1 MRTGYYRYHN
11 INNFI
16 PVYMEKL
23 KTDWKD
29 YWWKILAIILVSY
42 TVIVGFL
49 IKVPRIAIV
58 QESVRNQFF
67 HVSMWFSMMVLLTT
81 SLIYSIRYLSRPSQR
96 VDRIAEEFAY
106 MGIVLGLLGLTTG
119 SIWARFTWGAW
130 WVNDPKLN
138 GAAICMLIYLAYV
151 VLRNS
156 IEDEIQR
163 ARIGAVY
170 NIFAWA
176 TLLPLLYILP
186 RLTDSLHPG
195 SGGNPG
201 FNIYDLDNNLRLV
214 FYPSIIGWTLLS
226 VWIIQLRVRYKI
238 LKSKLDD
245 LS

>member
-1 MRTGYYRYHN
+1 
-11 INNFI
+11 
-16 PVYMEKL
+16 MEKL
-23 KTDWKD
+23 KIDWKD

-238 LKSKLDD
+238 LKSKLDE

>member
-1 MRTGYYRYHN
+1 MAKLTFDLK
-11 INNFI
+11 NN
-16 PVYMEKL
+16 
-23 KTDWKD
+23 
-29 YWWKILAIILVSY
+29 WWKLIAVILVLY
-42 TVIVGFL
+42 TVIGGFL

-67 HVSMWFSMMVLLTT
+67 HVSMWFSMMILLTT
-81 SLIYSIRYLSRPSQR
+81 SLIFSIRYLSKSKTKF
-96 VDRIAEEFAY
+96 DLLAEEFAY
-106 MGIVLGLLGLTTG
+106 MGIILGILGLATG

-130 WVNDPKLN
+130 WVNDAKLN

-151 VLRNS
+151 ILRNS

-170 NIFAWA
+170 NIFAWS

-214 FYPSIIGWTLLS
+214 FYPSIIGWTLLG
-226 VWIIQLRVRYKI
+226 VWIIQLRVRVKE
-238 LKSKLDD
+238 LKSKLEDI
-245 LS
+245 S

>member
-1 MRTGYYRYHN
+1 MAKLN
-11 INNFI
+11 LELKNN
-16 PVYMEKL
+16 
-23 KTDWKD
+23 
-29 YWWKILAIILVSY
+29 WWKILAIILVY
-42 TVIVGFL
+42 FTVIAGFL

-67 HVSMWFSMMVLLTT
+67 HVSMWFSMMILLTT
-81 SLIYSIRYLSRPSQR
+81 SLIYSVKYLSKSKGEY
-96 VDRIAEEFAY
+96 DRIAEEFAY

-130 WVNDPKLN
+130 WVNDAKLN

-151 VLRNS
+151 ILRNS

-163 ARIGAVY
+163 ARISAVY
-170 NIFAWA
+170 NIFAWSS
-176 TLLPLLYILP
+176 LLPLLYILP

-214 FYPSIIGWTLLS
+214 FYPSIIGWTLLG
-226 VWIIQLRVRYKI
+226 VWIIQVRVRYKI
-238 LKSKLDD
+238 LKSKFED

>member
-1 MRTGYYRYHN
+1 MAKLTFDLK
-11 INNFI
+11 NN
-16 PVYMEKL
+16 
-23 KTDWKD
+23 
-29 YWWKILAIILVSY
+29 WWKLIAVILLLY
-42 TVIVGFL
+42 TVIGGFL

-67 HVSMWFSMMVLLTT
+67 HVSMWFSMMLLLTT
-81 SLIYSIRYLSRPSQR
+81 SLIFSIRYLAKSKTKF
-96 VDRIAEEFAY
+96 DLLAEEFAY
-106 MGIVLGLLGLTTG
+106 MGIILGILGLATG

-151 VLRNS
+151 ILRNS
-156 IEDEIQR
+156 IEDDIQR
-163 ARIGAVY
+163 ARIAAVY
-170 NIFAWA
+170 NIFAWS

-226 VWIIQLRVRYKI
+226 VWIIQLRVRVKE
-238 LKSKLDD
+238 LKSKLEDI
-245 LS
+245 S

>member
-1 MRTGYYRYHN
+1 
-11 INNFI
+11 
-16 PVYMEKL
+16 MEKL
-23 KTDWKD
+23 TFDFKKN
-29 YWWKILAIILVSY
+29 WWKIIAVILVFY
-42 TVIVGFL
+42 TVIGGFL

-67 HVSMWFSMMVLLTT
+67 HVSMWFSMMILLTT
-81 SLIYSIRYLSRPSQR
+81 SLIFSIRYLSKSKMKF
-96 VDRIAEEFAY
+96 DGIAEEFAY
-106 MGIVLGLLGLTTG
+106 MGIILGILGLATG

-130 WVNDPKLN
+130 WVNDAKLN

-151 VLRNS
+151 ILRNS

-163 ARIGAVY
+163 ARIAAVY
-170 NIFAWA
+170 NIFAWS

-214 FYPSIIGWTLLS
+214 FYPSIIGWTLLG
-226 VWIIQLRVRYKI
+226 VWIIQLRVRVKE
-238 LKSKLDD
+238 LKSKLEEI
-245 LS
+245 S

>member
-1 MRTGYYRYHN
+1 MAQL
-11 INNFI
+11 
-16 PVYMEKL
+16 KL
-23 KTDWKD
+23 NLKN
-29 YWWKILAIILVSY
+29 YWWKLMAILLVYY
-42 TVIVGFL
+42 TLIAGML
-49 IKVPRIAIV
+49 IKVPRIPILH
-58 QESVRNQFF
+58 ESVRNQFF
-67 HVSMWFSMMVLLTT
+67 HVSMWFSMMILLTT
-81 SLIYSIRYLSRPSQR
+81 SLIFSIKYLGKSKLKF
-96 VDRIAEEFAY
+96 DLIAEEFAY
-106 MGIVLGLLGLTTG
+106 MGVVLGILGLITG

-138 GAAICMLIYLAYV
+138 GAAIAMLVYLAYV

-156 IEDEIQR
+156 MEDPIQR

-170 NIFAWA
+170 NIFAWS

-226 VWIIQLRVRYKI
+226 VWIIQLRVRLGNAKTKI
-238 LKSKLDD
+238 EEID
-245 LS
+245 

>member
-1 MRTGYYRYHN
+1 MA
-11 INNFI
+11 
-16 PVYMEKL
+16 KL
-23 KTDWKD
+23 RFDVKQN
-29 YWWKILAIILVSY
+29 WWKLIAVALVYY
-42 TVIVGFL
+42 TVIGGFL

-67 HVSMWFSMMVLLTT
+67 HVSMWFSMMILLTT
-81 SLIYSIRYLSRPSQR
+81 SLVFSIRYLAKSKTRFD
-96 VDRIAEEFAY
+96 VLAEEFAY
-106 MGIVLGLLGLTTG
+106 MGIILGILGLATG

-130 WVNDPKLN
+130 WVNDAKLN

-151 VLRNS
+151 ILRNS

-163 ARIGAVY
+163 ARIAAVY
-170 NIFAWA
+170 NIFAWS

-214 FYPSIIGWTLLS
+214 FYPSIIGWTLLGI
-226 VWIIQLRVRYKI
+226 WIIQLRVRVKE
-238 LKSKLDD
+238 LKSKLEDI
-245 LS
+245 S

>member
-1 MRTGYYRYHN
+1 
-11 INNFI
+11 
-16 PVYMEKL
+16 MEKL
-23 KTDWKD
+23 TFDIKKN
-29 YWWKILAIILVSY
+29 WWKIIAVILVFY
-42 TVIVGFL
+42 TVIGGFL

-67 HVSMWFSMMVLLTT
+67 HVSMWFSMMILLTT
-81 SLIYSIRYLSRPSQR
+81 SLIFSIRYLAKSKIKF
-96 VDRIAEEFAY
+96 DGIAEEFAY
-106 MGIVLGLLGLTTG
+106 MGIILGVLGLATG

-130 WVNDPKLN
+130 WVNDAKLN

-151 VLRNS
+151 ILRNS

-163 ARIGAVY
+163 ARIAAVY
-170 NIFAWA
+170 NIFAWS

-214 FYPSIIGWTLLS
+214 FYPSIIGWTLLG
-226 VWIIQLRVRYKI
+226 VWIIQLRVRVKE
-238 LKSKLDD
+238 LKSKLEEI
-245 LS
+245 S

>member
-1 MRTGYYRYHN
+1 MA
-11 INNFI
+11 
-16 PVYMEKL
+16 KL
-23 KTDWKD
+23 TLDIKSN
-29 YWWKILAIILVSY
+29 WWKILAVILVSY
-42 TVIVGFL
+42 TIIGGLL

-67 HVSMWFSMMVLLTT
+67 HVSMWFSMMILLTI
-81 SLIYSIRYLSRPSQR
+81 SLIYSIRYLSKSKFHY
-96 VDRIAEEFAY
+96 DRIAEEFAY
-106 MGIVLGLLGLTTG
+106 TGILLGILGLITG

-130 WVNDPKLN
+130 WVNDAKLN

-156 IEDEIQR
+156 IEDELQR
-163 ARIGAVY
+163 ARISAVY
-170 NIFAWA
+170 NIFAWS

-201 FNIYDLDNNLRLV
+201 FNIYDLDNNLRMV
-214 FYPSIIGWTLLS
+214 FYPSVIGWTLLGI
-226 VWIIQLRVRYKI
+226 WIIQLRVRYKI

-245 LS
+245 IG

>member
-1 MRTGYYRYHN
+1 MA
-11 INNFI
+11 
-16 PVYMEKL
+16 KL
-23 KTDWKD
+23 TFDFKKN
-29 YWWKILAIILVSY
+29 WWKLIAVILVFY
-42 TVIVGFL
+42 TVIGGFL

-67 HVSMWFSMMVLLTT
+67 HVSMWFSMMILLTT
-81 SLIYSIRYLSRPSQR
+81 SLLFSIRYLAKSKMKY
-96 VDRIAEEFAY
+96 DGIAEEFAY
-106 MGIVLGLLGLTTG
+106 MGIILGILGLATG

-130 WVNDPKLN
+130 WVNDAKLN

-151 VLRNS
+151 ILRNS

-163 ARIGAVY
+163 ARISAVY
-170 NIFAWA
+170 NIFAWS

-214 FYPSIIGWTLLS
+214 FYPSIIGWTLLGI
-226 VWIIQLRVRYKI
+226 WIIQLRVRVKEI
-238 LKSKLDD
+238 KSKLEDI
-245 LS
+245 S

>member
-1 MRTGYYRYHN
+1 MA
-11 INNFI
+11 
-16 PVYMEKL
+16 KL
-23 KTDWKD
+23 TFDFKKN
-29 YWWKILAIILVSY
+29 WWKLIAVILVFY
-42 TVIVGFL
+42 TVIGGFL

-67 HVSMWFSMMVLLTT
+67 HVSMWFSMMILLTT
-81 SLIYSIRYLSRPSQR
+81 SLIFSIRYLAKSKMKF
-96 VDRIAEEFAY
+96 DGIAEEFAY
-106 MGIVLGLLGLTTG
+106 MGIILGILGLATG

-130 WVNDPKLN
+130 WVNDAKLN

-151 VLRNS
+151 ILRNS

-163 ARIGAVY
+163 ARISAVY
-170 NIFAWA
+170 NIFAWS

-214 FYPSIIGWTLLS
+214 FYPSIIGWTLLG
-226 VWIIQLRVRYKI
+226 VWIIQLRVRVKEI
-238 LKSKLDD
+238 KSKLEDI
-245 LS
+245 S

>member
-1 MRTGYYRYHN
+1 MA
-11 INNFI
+11 
-16 PVYMEKL
+16 KL
-23 KTDWKD
+23 TFDLKKN
-29 YWWKILAIILVSY
+29 WWKLIAVILVLY
-42 TVIVGFL
+42 TVIGGLL

-67 HVSMWFSMMVLLTT
+67 HVSMWFSMMILLTT
-81 SLIYSIRYLSRPSQR
+81 SLIFSIRYLSKSKMKFD
-96 VDRIAEEFAY
+96 VLAEEFAY
-106 MGIVLGLLGLTTG
+106 MGIILGILGLATG

-151 VLRNS
+151 ILRNS
-156 IEDEIQR
+156 IEDDIQR
-163 ARIGAVY
+163 ARIAAVY
-170 NIFAWA
+170 NIFAWS

-214 FYPSIIGWTLLS
+214 FYPSIIGWTLIS
-226 VWIIQLRVRYKI
+226 VWIIQLRVRVKE
-238 LKSKLDD
+238 LKSKLEDI
-245 LS
+245 S

>member
-1 MRTGYYRYHN
+1 
-11 INNFI
+11 
-16 PVYMEKL
+16 MEKL

-214 FYPSIIGWTLLS
+214 FYPSIIGWTLL
-226 VWIIQLRVRYKI
+226 
-238 LKSKLDD
+238 DC
-245 LS
+245 